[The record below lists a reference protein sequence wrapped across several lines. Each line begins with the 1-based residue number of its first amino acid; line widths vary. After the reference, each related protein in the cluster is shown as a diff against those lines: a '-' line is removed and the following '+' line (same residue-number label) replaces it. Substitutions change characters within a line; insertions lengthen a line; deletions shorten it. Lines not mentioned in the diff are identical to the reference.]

1 MAEASTKEEKPSPI
15 AAIGLG
21 VIIFAF
27 HIFDLLVLR
36 RNTLVSFTIIG
47 VTFAAYLLF
56 AIMARG
62 LLHDKSRN
70 AFIWFGAMWL
80 VPIVMGLFAKYVQN
94 VPVLGMITIAAAY
107 FPLFIFYFYSRGA
120 LTTFLTIYFIAWV
133 AGLAFCYSAD
143 LQQYASSQNIKL
155 GFNPMLTYEY
165 LVSWGK
171 NAIMSLFT
179 AAGATWT
186 MTQSEIAKTI
196 SAASGDYYSGEV
208 DSAAKM
214 RLGVYID
221 NLKASERMFYE
232 NTPVTIYTTMRAET
246 IDKPLDINV
255 VCEADGQT
263 RVKPRPKE
271 VFNVIT
277 SDQSDIDCVWGKGV
291 LKKGTH
297 NIKLSAEFEFT
308 TRSYIKSY
316 IMDMDRLREYRRQNV
331 DPLQGIPDKN
341 PTAIYTSGPVRIGM
355 SLGQQ
360 PIPLG
365 NGGEALQSWGVTIEN
380 LWDGKIE
387 EITNVIFFVPKGLK
401 ITNIEGVSVQEV
413 RCDAVPEEERESC
426 DDNLVSVYALTPEEL
441 ALPIYKNLVTKSF
454 RIPLEISDPEKV
466 LGKAPVA
473 VQNFKVTAQYRYLIE
488 RTISV
493 TVSEVTVSA

>member
-1 MAEASTKEEKPSPI
+1 
-15 AAIGLG
+15 
-21 VIIFAF
+21 
-27 HIFDLLVLR
+27 
-36 RNTLVSFTIIG
+36 
-47 VTFAAYLLF
+47 
-56 AIMARG
+56 
-62 LLHDKSRN
+62 
-70 AFIWFGAMWL
+70 
-80 VPIVMGLFAKYVQN
+80 
-94 VPVLGMITIAAAY
+94 
-107 FPLFIFYFYSRGA
+107 
-120 LTTFLTIYFIAWV
+120 
-133 AGLAFCYSAD
+133 
-143 LQQYASSQNIKL
+143 
-155 GFNPMLTYEY
+155 
-165 LVSWGK
+165 
-171 NAIMSLFT
+171 
-179 AAGATWT
+179 
-186 MTQSEIAKTI
+186 
-196 SAASGDYYSGEV
+196 
-208 DSAAKM
+208 M

-232 NTPVTIYTTMRAET
+232 NTPVTVYTTMRAET

-255 VCEADGQT
+255 VCEADDQI
-263 RVKPRPKE
+263 RVTPRPQA

-277 SDQSDIDCVWGKGV
+277 SDQSDIDCVWGKDV

-316 IMDMDRLREYRRQNV
+316 IMDRDRLREYRRQNV

-365 NGGEALQSWGVTIEN
+365 RGGEPLQSWGVNIEN
-380 LWDGKIE
+380 LWNGKIE
-387 EITNVIFFVPKGLK
+387 ELTNVMFFVPKGLK
-401 ITNIEGVSVQEV
+401 ITNIEGVSVQEI

-426 DDNLVSVYALTPEEL
+426 DDNLVNVYALTPEEL
-441 ALPIYKNLVTKSF
+441 ALPTYKNLVTKSF

-473 VQNFKVTAQYRYLIE
+473 VQNFKVTAQYRYLID

-493 TVSEVTVSA
+493 TVSEVPVSA